1 MPPVV
6 RLSKQKVRV
15 ARISPEIQDLF
26 RIRNLRRE
34 LARDLDLAR
43 VGEFRS
49 MDARARHLARIE
61 VDYER
66 RYGHAPDIRKL
77 GK

>member
-1 MPPVV
+1 MPLPVV
-6 RLSKQKVRV
+6 RLSKQKHRV

-43 VGEFRS
+43 VGEFRP
-49 MDARARHLARIE
+49 MEYRARHLARIE
-61 VDYER
+61 LDFER
-66 RYGHAPDIRKL
+66 RYGRAPDLRKI
-77 GK
+77 G